1 MSAVELIRRATEA
14 GVEMT
19 VGSNGRLRLRAKQEP
34 SADLLAELAAHK
46 VELVERLT
54 ELSAI
59 NDQQP
64 SSWLHLLVL
73 DDGSVIQRFGEQATV
88 IVEQKSRLQ
97 FGAHLQAVVAA
108 PGYERTLTEEEVAKA
123 LAGTLGE
130 PAALPPPSNAWLIR
144 VASLLGTRPAELLDG
159 GHLESHDLVE
169 LAGSD
174 PAQVAKTIR
183 SSPAWINRPRLLALG
198 LG

>member
-1 MSAVELIRRATEA
+1 MGKWLNRLRNA
-14 GVEMT
+14 
-19 VGSNGRLRLRAKQEP
+19 SNGIPTKPTKPSSVSSVSAPSDSFQEKAP
-34 SADLLAELAAHK
+34 G
-46 VELVERLT
+46 ELVA
-54 ELSAI
+54 SAAK
-59 NDQQP
+59 DQSP
-64 SSWLHLLVL
+64 SSAWLHLLVL

-88 IVEQKSRLQ
+88 IVEQKARLR
-97 FGAHLQAVVAA
+97 FGAHLQAVVAV

-123 LAGTLGE
+123 LAGTLGK

>member
-46 VELVERLT
+46 VELVELLT
-54 ELSAI
+54 GLSAI

-73 DDGSVIQRFGEQATV
+73 ALV
-88 IVEQKSRLQ
+88 
-97 FGAHLQAVVAA
+97 
-108 PGYERTLTEEEVAKA
+108 TLDHTRPEEE
-123 LAGTLGE
+123 
-130 PAALPPPSNAWLIR
+130 R
-144 VASLLGTRPAELLDG
+144 V
-159 GHLESHDLVE
+159 VE
-169 LAGSD
+169 A
-174 PAQVAKTIR
+174 
-183 SSPAWINRPRLLALG
+183 
-198 LG
+198 